1 MVQVEVGRA
10 GGRDSVCEEVASRTL
25 ESEFK
30 TLFGDWQRIAS
41 TRWLENCTSFRL
53 KLLEKSVMLAKN
65 FDRWPNC
72 GLTWPDCGWSKNSPK
87 RWGEP
92 SQASGWD
99 SLEEGWAWS
108 GTKLL
113 PHQASLTNNVAEF
126 IDLTDDV
133 AEFSNAEE

>member
-1 MVQVEVGRA
+1 
-10 GGRDSVCEEVASRTL
+10 
-25 ESEFK
+25 
-30 TLFGDWQRIAS
+30 
-41 TRWLENCTSFRL
+41 
-53 KLLEKSVMLAKN
+53 MLAKN

-72 GLTWPDCGWSKNSPK
+72 GLTWPDSCWSKNSPT

-99 SLEEGWAWS
+99 SLEEEAGWAWS

-133 AEFSNAEE
+133 AEFSNSEK